1 MNNKL
6 YPQKGFTHGGVFHAD
21 DVFTTA
27 LLKILNPDF
36 TWERGCEVPDDFDGI
51 VYDIG
56 FGEFD
61 HHQADSRVRENGVP
75 YAAFGLVWEKY
86 GHFVMDK
93 EDVQIFDDE
102 FVQMIDKTDNT
113 GVRNPIS
120 SIIHD
125 MNPEWNENITTDEA
139 FDKAVDYAVMVLK
152 SKFKHI
158 QAKKAANQLVKSK
171 VSEGI
176 GNVLYIGDYIP
187 WRNAL
192 RETDINYVIYKS
204 NRGGYNIQTVPHK
217 EENKT
222 EVSFPVEWRGRTK
235 EELEEISGISGLT
248 FCHNGGFLCVTETL
262 TAALE
267 VAKKGDYRKYNNGY
281 AKCE

>member
-1 MNNKL
+1 MNMNNNL
-6 YPQKGFTHGGVFHAD
+6 YPEKGFTHGGIFHAD

-36 TWERGCEVPDDFDGI
+36 TWERGFEVPEDFDGI

-93 EDVQIFDDE
+93 EDAESFDNE

-113 GVRNPIS
+113 GARNPIS

-125 MNPEWNENITTDEA
+125 MNPEWNEAVSSDVA
-139 FDKAVDYAVMVLK
+139 FAKAVDYAITALK
-152 SKFKHI
+152 TQFKHI
-158 QAKKAANQLVKSK
+158 QAKRAANKLVKNK
-171 VSEGI
+171 LREAVGH
-176 GNVLYIGDYIP
+176 VLYIGDYIP
-187 WRNAL
+187 WRNTL
-192 RETDINYVIYKS
+192 RETNIDYVIYKS

-217 EENKT
+217 EGNET
-222 EVSFPVEWRGRTK
+222 EVSFPVEWRGKTR

-248 FCHNGGFLCVTETL
+248 FCHNGGFLCATDTLDAAWAVT
-262 TAALE
+262 
-267 VAKKGDYRKYNNGY
+267 KM
-281 AKCE
+281 